1 MAQYSPL
8 FVAVN
13 ALLFAMWAA
22 AFCCTLT
29 RRFSMP
35 VTILGFVVQYF
46 IWVIPP
52 YFMAYGSILRVVY
65 PLIAIVLP
73 LFLLFCDKWQ
83 RILFVALSCLVFM
96 YVADLVPCAI
106 IFTPEQM
113 HAGLALQPLPQQL
126 AAYAICVSLDAFLL
140 WMLVL
145 FMNRYKNRL
154 HGSEWSLYMLFPLS
168 QYLLLFGWLRVCL
181 TEMTL
186 PRTGYVIA
194 AMLVCIAADA
204 FLYLAVRG
212 MAQRS
217 ALKAKNDL
225 LSAQIDRQKEHYA
238 ALTAQY
244 ANIRRMRHDIAK
256 HLDTMQALLQSGQYQ
271 AAAAY
276 SNEVSAQAQV
286 QAHLGIC
293 ENPIVDAYLFS
304 RSQELERQG
313 FRVQLRVLLP
323 EATGISDP
331 DLIIAF
337 ANLLD
342 NAAEACQTDED
353 RTILLTAAVSKGFL
367 TIETENSCAQPQ
379 AKKRRIPELERGI
392 GFSIFQELARKYDG
406 RFSYHAENGRFTASL
421 ILKGASLAQHCD
433 L

>member
-1 MAQYSPL
+1 
-8 FVAVN
+8 
-13 ALLFAMWAA
+13 
-22 AFCCTLT
+22 
-29 RRFSMP
+29 
-35 VTILGFVVQYF
+35 
-46 IWVIPP
+46 
-52 YFMAYGSILRVVY
+52 
-65 PLIAIVLP
+65 
-73 LFLLFCDKWQ
+73 
-83 RILFVALSCLVFM
+83 
-96 YVADLVPCAI
+96 
-106 IFTPEQM
+106 
-113 HAGLALQPLPQQL
+113 
-126 AAYAICVSLDAFLL
+126 
-140 WMLVL
+140 MLVL
-145 FMNRYKNRL
+145 FMNRYKKPAARQRM
-154 HGSEWSLYMLFPLS
+154 GAVYAVSAQPVSAAVRVAP
-168 QYLLLFGWLRVCL
+168 VCL

-217 ALKAKNDL
+217 ALKGKTTF
-225 LSAQIDRQKEHYA
+225 SPRRSTGRREHYA

-342 NAAEACQTDED
+342 NAAEACQTGED
-353 RTILLTAAVSKGFL
+353 RTILLTAAVSKGLFDHRDRKFL
-367 TIETENSCAQPQ
+367 RA
-379 AKKRRIPELERGI
+379 AAGKKRRIPELERGI

>member
-1 MAQYSPL
+1 
-8 FVAVN
+8 
-13 ALLFAMWAA
+13 
-22 AFCCTLT
+22 
-29 RRFSMP
+29 MP

-73 LFLLFCDKWQ
+73 LFLLFRDKWQ

-113 HAGLALQPLPQQL
+113 HAGLALQPLPQRL

-154 HGSEWSLYMLFPLS
+154 HGSEWALYMLFPLS

-323 EATGISDP
+323 EVTGISDP

-342 NAAEACQTDED
+342 NAAEACQTGED

-367 TIETENSCAQPQ
+367 TIETENSCAQTQ